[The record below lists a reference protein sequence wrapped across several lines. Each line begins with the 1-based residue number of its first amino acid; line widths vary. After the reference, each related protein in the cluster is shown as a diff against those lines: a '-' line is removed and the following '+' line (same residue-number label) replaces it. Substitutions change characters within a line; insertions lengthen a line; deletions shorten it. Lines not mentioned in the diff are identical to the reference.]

1 MVDEEEERVIGDKD
15 PSQIQTK
22 GKIYYRYVGSLTT
35 PPCTEGVLWNLDKKV
50 QIAINQTNSTIVR
63 DSIINFLNLVHERN
77 KLTIKSVNLI
87 NWTWTIYSPT

>member
-87 NWTWTIYSPT
+87 N